1 VGETLVLCGD
11 ATTPKGWPREA
22 LRLSVSGRNA
32 NISLSIDDISKRMVA
47 DVPDVL
53 ADLLEVA
60 TYVYCADQLVSRGG
74 DAMQGL
80 GKAWR
85 RRLNFVIPVREPD
98 RWQRPEITECLVRLL
113 GFMSDEEF
121 RFLFQPASSP
131 RAGRSY
137 FNFSDGRETGFSA
150 DEIALFS
157 GGLDSLAGAVDQL
170 EDNERIVLI
179 SHRSSPQIFERQ
191 KYLARELSS
200 RFPKR
205 VFHVPVRITKHNVEA
220 IETTQRTRSFLFAA
234 LAVVVGQLAGQKRLR
249 FYENGI
255 VSFNL
260 PIASQVV
267 GARATRSTHPRV
279 LSDLQSFLSDLLDE
293 KIEVQNSYI
302 WKNQI

>member
-11 ATTPKGWPREA
+11 ATAPKGRPLET
-22 LRLSVSGRNA
+22 LRLSTSGRNE
-32 NISLSIDDISKRMVA
+32 NISLSIDDISKRMVT
-47 DVPDVL
+47 DVPDML

-60 TYVYCADQLVSRGG
+60 TYVYCADQLISRGG

-98 RWQRPEITECLVRLL
+98 RWKRPEINECLVKLL
-113 GFMSDEEF
+113 AFMSDEEF
-121 RFLFQPASSP
+121 RFLFQPAASP
-131 RAGRSY
+131 RAGSSY
-137 FNFSDGRETGFSA
+137 FNFSDANNTGFQA

-157 GGLDSLAGAVDQL
+157 GGLDSLAGVVDQL
-170 EDNERIVLI
+170 EHERNRILLV

-191 KYLARELSS
+191 KYLAGELTS

-234 LAVVVGQLAGQKRLR
+234 LAVVVGRLAGQKRLR
-249 FYENGI
+249 FYENGV

-260 PIASQVV
+260 PIAKSGGWGPGNTQHPPASAQRSAILFVSPV
-267 GARATRSTHPRV
+267 G
-279 LSDLQSFLSDLLDE
+279 
-293 KIEVQNSYI
+293 
-302 WKNQI
+302 